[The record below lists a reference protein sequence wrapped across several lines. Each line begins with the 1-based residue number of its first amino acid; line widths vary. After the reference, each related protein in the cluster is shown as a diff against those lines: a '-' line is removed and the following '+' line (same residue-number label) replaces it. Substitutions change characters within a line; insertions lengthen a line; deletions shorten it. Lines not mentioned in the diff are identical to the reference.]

1 MSDSYT
7 DDKML
12 TDLEAIGCDVKGA
25 LNRFMNR
32 IDLYKK
38 FLYKFA
44 EEPTFGSLMEALD
57 AGSLEEAF
65 CFAHTLKGVAGNLG
79 LDNLLNEVSPLVE
92 ALRRGEAP
100 DSVWVESCT
109 DEYEK
114 IIRVISA
121 K

>member
-32 IDLYKK
+32 VDLYKK
-38 FLYKFA
+38 FLYKFG
-44 EEPTFGSLMEALD
+44 EEPTFSGLMEALD
-57 AGSLEEAF
+57 AGNLEEAF
-65 CFAHTLKGVAGNLG
+65 RCAHTLKGVAGNLG
-79 LDNLLNEVSPLVE
+79 LDNLLHEVSPLVE
-92 ALRRGEAP
+92 ALRRGEEP
-100 DSVWVESCT
+100 DKTQVESCT
-109 DEYEK
+109 DEYK
-114 IIRVISA
+114 RIICVISA